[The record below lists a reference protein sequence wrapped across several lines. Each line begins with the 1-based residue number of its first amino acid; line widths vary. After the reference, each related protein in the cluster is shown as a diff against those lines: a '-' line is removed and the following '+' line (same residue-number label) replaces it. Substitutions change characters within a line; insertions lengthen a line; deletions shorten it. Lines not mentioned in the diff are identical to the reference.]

1 MEFEE
6 GKMFR
11 IRKDLALF
19 NREEGPRITYD
30 MLDLAGQEVT
40 IRGHNGNWIYVKE
53 NHFTWLGKWLE
64 PLFEP
69 EEIDMQSQSLSDI
82 L

>member
-1 MEFEE
+1 MEFEK
-6 GKMFR
+6 GTRFR

-19 NREEGPRITYD
+19 DRQEGPTIAYD

-40 IRGHNGNWIYVKE
+40 IEGCSGDWIHVKE
-53 NHFTWLGKWLE
+53 NHFTWLAKWLE

-69 EEIDMQSQSLSDI
+69 EEIDMQSQNLSDI

>member
-1 MEFEE
+1 MEFER
-6 GKMFR
+6 GNKFR
-11 IRKDLALF
+11 ISKDLALF
-19 NREEGPRITYD
+19 DRQEGPTIAYD

-40 IRGHNGNWIYVKE
+40 VEGHNGNWIFVKE
-53 NHFTWLGKWLE
+53 NPFTWLGKWLE

-69 EEIDMQSQSLSDI
+69 EESDMQSQSLSDI

>member
-19 NREEGPRITYD
+19 DREEGPRITYD

-40 IRGHNGNWIYVKE
+40 IRGHNGNWICVKE

>member
-19 NREEGPRITYD
+19 DRQEGPTITYD

-40 IRGHNGNWIYVKE
+40 IAGHRGDWLYVKE
-53 NHFTWLGKWLE
+53 NRFTWLEKWLE

-69 EEIDMQSQSLSDI
+69 EEIDMRSQSLSDI

>member
-1 MEFEE
+1 MEFER
-6 GKMFR
+6 GNKFR
-11 IRKDLALF
+11 ISKDLALF
-19 NREEGPRITYD
+19 DRKEGPTIAYD

-40 IRGHNGNWIYVKE
+40 IAGHDGNWIFVKE

>member
-1 MEFEE
+1 MEFEK
-6 GKMFR
+6 GTRFR

-19 NREEGPRITYD
+19 DRREGPTITYD

-40 IRGHNGNWIYVKE
+40 IACYNEGWIYVKE